1 MKNKLRSIFFGIVC
15 IFAIWPVNSGWALEE
30 MNDLD
35 ALESVQSTKTLFDIN
50 VSTANKLELYLQV
63 IEQTYDDLIRQ
74 EQTPVFVIAFRGAAV
89 RLITSENWAFSVEDQ
104 ESIKKAAASIHKLSK
119 QGVKLEAC
127 SIATKLFKID
137 NKTLLPEIKVVG
149 NTFVSLVGYQAKGY
163 ALVPI
168 Q

>member
-1 MKNKLRSIFFGIVC
+1 MKNKLRSIFLGIVC

-89 RLITSENWAFSVEDQ
+89 RLITSENWAFSDEDQ

-127 SIATKLFKID
+127 SIATRLFKID

-149 NTFVSLVGYQAKGY
+149 NTFVSLVGYQTKGY